1 VHSAHLHPLA
11 PQMEV
16 ANIVLVE
23 RKNGDGRTPTA
34 TAYGPLKMVSDRIW
48 HYGFR
53 AASSSPAAPA
63 GGGRGRR
70 ALARALQHRSSS
82 PTFAQQEQQQQQEEE
97 EQQQQQQQQQAAL
110 PH

>member
-63 GGGRGRR
+63 GGRGRR